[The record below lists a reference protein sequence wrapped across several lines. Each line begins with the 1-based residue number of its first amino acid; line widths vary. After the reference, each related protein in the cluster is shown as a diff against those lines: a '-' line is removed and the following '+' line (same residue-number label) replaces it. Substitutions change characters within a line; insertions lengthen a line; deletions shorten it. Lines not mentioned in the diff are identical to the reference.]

1 MQVNSSI
8 IWEFVWWQA
17 TQVSLNVINQ
27 KTLCV
32 FSFIRI
38 HTYERTKGLCEH
50 MRLFS
55 KRRRVWCISLVG
67 SLYVLVFIIIS
78 SLAEHYYVE
87 SHYEQRSIRYFFR
100 RIFSLYVSLLF
111 ILFLFSSL
119 HDLHR
124 ESKSVSYI
132 YTLSES
138 MFFCTS
144 YNTCIYHIQ
153 SFFFVSC
160 KWNYFT
166 HSSLSSSFSF
176 LAIRKKKR
184 NILSFSTIHT
194 FCCIYFFLSKEN
206 CFINRSCFFFLYW
219 FSHSNSTLTKTRWEQ
234 QQKNIW

>member
-1 MQVNSSI
+1 MRTHETFLKTKACVMH
-8 IWEFVWWQA
+8 FVGWFVVCACFHYHFFSCRALLCRIALWA
-17 TQVSLNVINQ
+17 TKYSL
-27 KTLCV
+27 
-32 FSFIRI
+32 
-38 HTYERTKGLCEH
+38 
-50 MRLFS
+50 
-55 KRRRVWCISLVG
+55 
-67 SLYVLVFIIIS
+67 
-78 SLAEHYYVE
+78 
-87 SHYEQRSIRYFFR
+87 FFR

-184 NILSFSTIHT
+184 NILSFSTIHI

-219 FSHSNSTLTKTRWEQ
+219 FSHSNSTLTKTRWVQ
-234 QQKNIW
+234 QQKKIYDRNIWHCRFVHVKLGYKLNI